1 MITWLLGKDWLQST
15 YMYTRRQGGTPWLPL
30 RVNRMTNKK
39 NKKSP
44 WMVLLAILLGVICG
58 TLTGSTT
65 GIFGVTFYS
74 FYDLVGKLFINSLTL
89 IVVPLVASSIILGL
103 ARIGGEKDF
112 GRLGLKIFTFYIS
125 TSLLAILIGLFFV
138 NAFNPGAYFT
148 GHAAA
153 LIDPETSAQVQS
165 EIESHQTLSIAQVLL
180 QVIPSNIVDVFHG
193 QMLGLVFFS
202 LLFGFALSKIE
213 PQPLITL
220 LSVWQGIFQTML
232 KITDIIMYFLPFGV
246 FCLVAKAF
254 ANAGLESLRSLA
266 LFFFTVICGLA
277 VFMFIALPILLKVI
291 ARVSPIQH
299 FKAMMPALVMAFST
313 SSSSAT
319 LPITIDCVEKRA
331 GVSNRICGL
340 VIPLGTSIN
349 MSGSALYECVAAL
362 FIAQVYGI
370 DLSITTQFTI
380 VLLALVTSIGLA
392 GIPSASIVA
401 IIVILK
407 AIGLPA
413 EGIGLLF
420 AVDRVLDMC
429 RTTVNVFSDS
439 CCAVLVAATEGEK
452 DILSP
457 SIVFD

>member
-1 MITWLLGKDWLQST
+1 
-15 YMYTRRQGGTPWLPL
+15 
-30 RVNRMTNKK
+30 MTNKK
-39 NKKSP
+39 KKKSP
-44 WMVLLAILLGVICG
+44 WMVLLAILLGIICG
-58 TLTGSTT
+58 TLTGSTA
-65 GIFGVTFYS
+65 GLFGVTFYS
-74 FYDLVGKLFINSLTL
+74 FYDLIGKLFINSLTL

-112 GRLGLKIFTFYIS
+112 GRLGLKIFAFYIG

-138 NAFNPGAYFT
+138 NVFNPGAYFT

-153 LIDPETSAQVQS
+153 LMDPETSSQVQS
-165 EIESHQTLSIAQVLL
+165 EIMNHQTLSLSQVLL

-213 PQPLITL
+213 VQPLVTL
-220 LSVWQGIFQTML
+220 LNVWQGIFQTML
-232 KITDIIMYFLPFGV
+232 KITDIIMYFLPIGV

-254 ANAGLESLRSLA
+254 ANAGLESIQSLA
-266 LFFFTVICGLA
+266 LFFFTVISGLA
-277 VFMFIALPILLKVI
+277 VFMFIALPLMLKGI
-291 ARVSPIQH
+291 ARVSPVQH

-319 LPITIDCVEKRA
+319 LPITIDCVEKRV

-370 DLSITTQFTI
+370 DLSITTQFAV
-380 VLLALVTSIGLA
+380 VLLALVTSIGMA

-401 IIVILK
+401 IIIILK

-420 AVDRVLDMC
+420 AVDRILDMC

-439 CCAVLVAATEGEK
+439 CCAVLVASTEGEK

-457 SIVFD
+457 SIVFE